1 MPHPVPP
8 KLVRRR
14 AEFLID
20 NLHGYL
26 DFGESRIEQALEE
39 EREEIKSIDQAL
51 VDTYGEDIP
60 TDADVERLQELWG
73 CPDPDAPWQP
83 FSPLH
88 SIFPRY
94 LRYSFVQLTA
104 LVFESELLVLCLSI
118 AENLAV
124 PPPES
129 GGKSSAAKKARAFLT
144 THLGPASIDAVAWDR
159 LQYML
164 KIRNCIA
171 DVGGRVDLSTDR
183 DHIEALIAR
192 GIGLR
197 VNEEERPGV
206 WLLTIDREYCESIVA
221 GVASLFTSICVSAG
235 Y

>member
-1 MPHPVPP
+1 MPHAVPP
-8 KLVRRR
+8 QLIRRR

-20 NLHGYL
+20 NLQGFL

-60 TDADVERLQELWG
+60 TDADVEALQERWG
-73 CPDPDAPWQP
+73 CDDPDAPWQP
-83 FSPLH
+83 YSPLH
-88 SIFPRY
+88 SVFPRY

-118 AENLAV
+118 AENLGV

-129 GGKSSAAKKARAFLT
+129 GGKASAAKKARTFLT
-144 THLGPASIDAVAWDR
+144 SHLDAASIDAIAWDG
-159 LQYML
+159 LQDML

-171 DVGGRVDLSTDR
+171 HVGGRVDLSTDR
-183 DHIEALIAR
+183 VHIETLIAR
-192 GIGLR
+192 EIGLR
-197 VNEEERPGV
+197 VNEHERPGV
-206 WLLTIDREYCESIVA
+206 RLLSIERQYCERIVEEV
-221 GVASLFTSICVSAG
+221 GSLFSSICDAVG